1 MTTFYALTCIL
12 IFLTIELFPSLNRIL
27 PNMLDLDDY
36 ETEYLSK
43 KEQRIRGPQAV
54 YSANL
59 MGLSNLKPLEYIL
72 FEHNV
77 FCKYTEHS
85 THVHISQMI

>member
-1 MTTFYALTCIL
+1 
-12 IFLTIELFPSLNRIL
+12 
-27 PNMLDLDDY
+27 MLDLDDY
-36 ETEYLSK
+36 EHEYLSK
-43 KEQRIRGPQAV
+43 QEQKIRGPQAV

-77 FCKYTEHS
+77 FCKLIYFNLPFTNNPS
-85 THVHISQMI
+85 YCLFVLITLCTGYI